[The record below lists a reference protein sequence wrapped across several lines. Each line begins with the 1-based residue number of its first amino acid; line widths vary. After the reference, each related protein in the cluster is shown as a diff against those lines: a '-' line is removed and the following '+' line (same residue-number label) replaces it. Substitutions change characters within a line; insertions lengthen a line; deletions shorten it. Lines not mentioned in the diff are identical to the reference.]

1 MAAASASSRG
11 RCGDVVAK
19 SEREAGRASW
29 PGVSEPVGN
38 PSHCIT
44 QAACPGSVTRSERH
58 LRGRVGRSAGQQVHK
73 RARRTRLA
81 CTENCGH
88 VGVPQARGGHGHGK
102 EFSHFI
108 TRIAFGPLDSML
120 ISISSSR
127 AHRHSQFPGI
137 GSGAPAA
144 GAAHPKPL
152 SSRAFLHSATARDFV
167 QHAGVL
173 ARSFSNRCMA
183 QPML

>member
-1 MAAASASSRG
+1 MTATCLRHTDMPAILRT
-11 RCGDVVAK
+11 C
-19 SEREAGRASW
+19 EARASW

-58 LRGRVGRSAGQQVHK
+58 LRGPLGRSAGQQLHEH
-73 RARRTRLA
+73 ARRTCFAR
-81 CTENCGH
+81 TENCGH
-88 VGVPQARGGHGHGK
+88 VRVPQARGGHEHGK

-108 TRIAFGPLDSML
+108 TRIAFGPLHPML

-127 AHRHSQFPGI
+127 ALDDDRLMGF
-137 GSGAPAA
+137 GSGAPTA

-152 SSRAFLHSATARDFV
+152 SSRAFLHLTIAREFV